1 MTQSSKHQMY
11 YVALIC
17 PEETDK
23 KVNQFKIWMQQHF
36 GCVIALKSPAHITL
50 IPPFWLEQ
58 ERETQL
64 LKTLQ
69 LFSCD
74 QDEMEIELAGFSH
87 FGKSVLFL
95 AVKENLL
102 LQELQNQ
109 VIKYFQEPFNDVIK
123 NNDRPFRPHITIAS
137 RDLKPGDLIKA
148 LEHFNKE
155 DFFHSFQ
162 TKSISVLK
170 LSPDKWNVI
179 ATADWR

>member
-1 MTQSSKHQMY
+1 VTQLSKHQMY

-23 KVNQFKIWMQQHF
+23 KVNQFKIWMKQHF

-69 LFSCD
+69 LFSSD
-74 QDEMEIELAGFSH
+74 QGNIEIELEGFSH

-95 AVKENLL
+95 VVKDNPL
-102 LQELQNQ
+102 LQDLQNQ
-109 VIKYFQEPFNDVIK
+109 VMKYFQEPFNEVIK
-123 NNDRPFRPHITIAS
+123 NNDRPFHPHITIAT
-137 RDLKPGDLIKA
+137 RDLKPGDLRKA
-148 LEHFNKE
+148 LEHFNNEKY
-155 DFFHSFQ
+155 FHSFQ

-170 LSPDKWNVI
+170 LSPGKWNVL
-179 ATADWR
+179 ASVDWR